1 MLHCNNSTALEDFSD
16 GILVDSKHSNRL
28 DNGDMEISMDSDQPS
43 RRHNV
48 SAKCRST
55 SPKQPIYTKRLESQ
69 QDDRNIANVVL
80 ITGLSSASDNIQIQ
94 ALELLRT
101 KRMFTHTAVHTAPK
115 TFLLVVLTSSS
126 EPLLNHHLRDHVFIS
141 HYHSQE
147 DGFANLEEASEWIED
162 DRASVSS
169 VIHRPPTPNSS
180 DLGPPHSFTQQ
191 EIRQLAELSGNISFT
206 AEIKAYSQNIITFL
220 RLHRAVGSGVSPRA
234 TQHLDNLVKYLAVIH
249 GQTYVSPSLVA
260 LAVRKIYT
268 HRVIITK
275 PEAERS
281 IQYGSDLKAVSAIL
295 QGFTSERVIEEVL
308 QSVEA
313 PI

>member
-1 MLHCNNSTALEDFSD
+1 
-16 GILVDSKHSNRL
+16 
-28 DNGDMEISMDSDQPS
+28 
-43 RRHNV
+43 
-48 SAKCRST
+48 
-55 SPKQPIYTKRLESQ
+55 
-69 QDDRNIANVVL
+69 
-80 ITGLSSASDNIQIQ
+80 
-94 ALELLRT
+94 
-101 KRMFTHTAVHTAPK
+101 MFTHTAVHTAPK

>member
-1 MLHCNNSTALEDFSD
+1 MLRCNNSTALEDFSD

-101 KRMFTHTAVHTAPK
+101 KRIFTHTAVHTAPK

-126 EPLLNHHLRDHVFIS
+126 EPLLNHHLVGLVT
-141 HYHSQE
+141 HS
-147 DGFANLEEASEWIED
+147 
-162 DRASVSS
+162 
-169 VIHRPPTPNSS
+169 
-180 DLGPPHSFTQQ
+180 
-191 EIRQLAELSGNISFT
+191 SGT
-206 AEIKAYSQNIITFL
+206 GLK
-220 RLHRAVGSGVSPRA
+220 
-234 TQHLDNLVKYLAVIH
+234 
-249 GQTYVSPSLVA
+249 SPSA
-260 LAVRKIYT
+260 TTSSFR
-268 HRVIITK
+268 ITTVK
-275 PEAERS
+275 KTDS
-281 IQYGSDLKAVSAIL
+281 
-295 QGFTSERVIEEVL
+295 
-308 QSVEA
+308 